1 MEQGAVWQDPDQ
13 NLSLSQKIRED
24 FAEHAN
30 ARNELVWITGRMVVS
45 SIFIALI
52 LRSEINDASW
62 LSAVLTFIFINAYSA
77 ASAIL
82 LLRGQTVSA
91 FALGA
96 AGDVISLF
104 GASLALLIGNTELL
118 SAEETY
124 LVLFPIM
131 ISLPYRYGVY
141 VGTNIAFLLL
151 AWFAVSQ
158 LLLVSD
164 SVTAIEEFPTR
175 ILFLLSTL
183 ALATVYRHFLVQKTK
198 TLIREAEILRRLN
211 ETKSSF
217 VSTASHE
224 LKTPL
229 TSMLAFVSRFS
240 SNRENNL
247 NERQMEMIN
256 VIERNGWHLSMLVN
270 DLVDVSKVER
280 GELTYK
286 EADFSMN
293 ELIYETI
300 DAMQDLADKKKH
312 TVTMLGLNSVIVHGD
327 HNRYRQVLIN
337 LLSNAFKYSPP
348 ATNVSVSTALTGDGM
363 EMRVRNSGGG
373 LSDDDRSRMFEL
385 FQRIDNEQTRLSVG
399 TGIGLFISRVIV
411 NGHGGE
417 IWTESDSESTTI
429 CLTIPAE
436 RIVLSEAGNRLD
448 SAA

>member
-1 MEQGAVWQDPDQ
+1 MEQGALWQNPDQ

-30 ARNELVWITGRMVVS
+30 ARNEWVWITGRVVS

-104 GASLALLIGNTELL
+104 GASLALLIGNTELF

-151 AWFAVSQ
+151 TWFAVSQ

-164 SVTAIEEFPTR
+164 SVTFPTR

-183 ALATVYRHFLVQKTK
+183 ALATVYRHFLDQKTK

-217 VSTASHE
+217 VSTVSHE

-229 TSMLAFVSRFS
+229 TAMLAFVSRFS

-247 NERQMEMIN
+247 NERQKEMIS

-312 TVTMLGLNSVIVHGD
+312 TVTMLGLHSVIVHGD

-348 ATNVSVSTALTGDGM
+348 ATNVSVSTALTGNGM

-373 LSDDDRSRMFEL
+373 LSNDDRSRMFEL